1 MVNFNVKYKYVEG
14 EFDIQYIDIWLML
27 QLNMERLKFAG
38 KHFFWYFWTQVFAY
52 MPNLCQFLS
61 NQNISS
67 KIMFYYST
75 IDAGTIEKGEWDMVN
90 MKANKRNCL

>member
-38 KHFFWYFWTQVFAY
+38 KQFFLVLLDTSIRIYA
-52 MPNLCQFLS
+52 
-61 NQNISS
+61 
-67 KIMFYYST
+67 
-75 IDAGTIEKGEWDMVN
+75 
-90 MKANKRNCL
+90 